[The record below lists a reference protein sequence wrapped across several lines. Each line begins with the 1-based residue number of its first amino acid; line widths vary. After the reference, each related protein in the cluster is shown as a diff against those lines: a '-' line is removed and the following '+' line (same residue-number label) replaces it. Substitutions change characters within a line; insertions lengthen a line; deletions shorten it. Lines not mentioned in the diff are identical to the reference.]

1 MLNRKY
7 LLKTMLI
14 AIVLSSVLLLTTSPL
29 QAKSEPKSEII
40 PSECLDDKAENCG
53 LTEMVELFANLYS
66 FFLKY
71 LGALALLL
79 FVIGGI
85 QFITAGGNQEKV
97 AKARKLL
104 TGTTVGLVIVMGS
117 FVIIQQIQK
126 TLINEEQQKN
136 YVIKSTKTQAAC
148 SIEGGTCA
156 NYNSKKECEENNPNY
171 ECLNG
176 LCGDKPNAYCLVP
189 K

>member
-7 LLKTMLI
+7 FLKTILI
-14 AIVLSSVLLLTTSPL
+14 TIVFSSIFIPTVYPL

-53 LTEMVELFANLYS
+53 LTEMVELFANLYN

-85 QFITAGGNQEKV
+85 QFITAGGNQEKIT
-97 AKARKLL
+97 KARKLL

-126 TLINEEQQKN
+126 ALTVDESYQ
-136 YVIKSTKTQAAC
+136 IKSTGVKAAC

-156 NYNSKKECEENNPNY
+156 AYNSQEECEENNPDH
-171 ECLNG
+171 ECLSG
-176 LCGDKPNAYCLVP
+176 LCGDEPDIYCLVP

>member
-1 MLNRKY
+1 MLNKSS
-7 LLKTMLI
+7 LKIILI
-14 AIVLSSVLLLTTSPL
+14 AIILSSILLPSSSSL
-29 QAKSEPKSEII
+29 QAKSKPKSEII
-40 PSECLDDKAENCG
+40 PQECLDDKAENCG
-53 LTEMVELFANLYS
+53 LTEIVELFANLYN

-104 TGTTVGLVIVMGS
+104 TGTTVGLIIVMGS

-126 TLINEEQQKN
+126 ALTVEEDYQ
-136 YVIKSTKTQAAC
+136 IKSTGVKAAC

-156 NYNSKKECEENNPNY
+156 IYNSKEECEENNPDH
-171 ECLNG
+171 ECLSG